1 MAVRVG
7 NQPAFPVRLYPPN
20 SEYAPVEPRGLSVL
34 VYFVASPARGT
45 SFAFAD
51 RAATVVVPAARVAH
65 LVTPE
70 LLGRQCTRI
79 CLTLISINQSISI
92 K

>member
-51 RAATVVVPAARVAH
+51 RADWRLHEPDNNVN
-65 LVTPE
+65 E
-70 LLGRQCTRI
+70 LQRGGGQRLF
-79 CLTLISINQSISI
+79 NV
-92 K
+92 

>member
-51 RAATVVVPAARVAH
+51 RAD
-65 LVTPE
+65 
-70 LLGRQCTRI
+70 
-79 CLTLISINQSISI
+79 
-92 K
+92 